1 MGDRMRTSLSTLW
14 IFATLNYLYCD
25 LLGVMDPN
33 MLKGHLSGHLGSIT
47 INQGFLLAAG
57 ALVEVPM
64 LMVLVSRL
72 VGFVPNRWA
81 NVIAG
86 AFMTV
91 VQAASLFVST
101 PTIYYVF
108 FSVIEITA
116 TVAIVVIAWRWR
128 PAAA

>member
-33 MLKGHLSGHLGSIT
+33 MLKGYLSGHLGSIT

-57 ALVEVPM
+57 ALVEIPM

-72 VGFVPNRWA
+72 AGFVPNRWA
-81 NVIAG
+81 NVVAG

-101 PTIYYVF
+101 PTIYYAF

-116 TVAIVVIAWRWR
+116 TAAIVVIAWRWR